1 MRKYLFLLLTMALI
15 ITACAQQA
23 NQEEQNEAKRQ
34 ETVQRPELISKEKL
48 QDFGGPYNGSLWNY
62 TYSFRGE
69 VHTSKQMG
77 FTVKGANYDG
87 YFWDDGLLPSLDWI
101 KENTPSDAR
110 FICWW
115 DYAGMLMGY
124 AGRYA
129 VAYAPSSEILYT
141 VGHWS
146 ESEPTIPHDIIQDI
160 STALTTD
167 NPEDAIKVA
176 KKYDADYFY
185 IPKRSIYLL
194 PVILQISGKDVK
206 EYIEKNE
213 KGWSLKEKGNDLL
226 VVRMLKGEEIQGL
239 KKVYEDGS
247 CLIYMVQ

>member
-1 MRKYLFLLLTMALI
+1 MRKLLLLLLGVALLLS
-15 ITACAQQA
+15 ACAQQA
-23 NQEEQNEAKRQ
+23 EQEKEAKKQ
-34 ETVQRPELISKEKL
+34 VQLELISKEKL
-48 QDFGGPYNGSLWNY
+48 QDFDGPYNGSLWNY

-69 VHTSKQMG
+69 VHTSKQME

-87 YFWDDGLLPSLDWI
+87 YFWDDSLVPSLDWI

-124 AGRYA
+124 AERYA
-129 VAYAPSSEILYT
+129 IAYAPSSEILYT

-146 ESEPTIPHDIIQDI
+146 EREPTIPHEIIKDV
-160 STALTTD
+160 SSALMAEKVD
-167 NPEDAIKVA
+167 DAVKVA
-176 KKYDADYFY
+176 RKYNADYFY

-213 KGWSLKEKGNDLL
+213 KGWALKEKGDGLL
-226 VVRMLKGEEIQGL
+226 MVRMLKGEEIQGL
-239 KKVYEDGS
+239 KKVYEDDS
-247 CLIYMVQ
+247 CLIYRVQ